1 MPWQPTGVDFTH
13 YAHPTPLRLVP
24 RSGPLRGGTLVTV
37 MALNLANGSHSH
49 RCRFGDAG
57 WVPGTLAELGTA
69 ADRDGP
75 RGAAR
80 TTLRCVTPLASD
92 LPDGAVNL
100 SLSLERDGQTL
111 HTYATHTLPFE
122 LYNDSVVAAVDPAS
136 GPIAG
141 GTALAFAGG
150 AGLARGS
157 APQCRFDLLGIDHSP
172 ECAACRPTP
181 TVTLNA
187 SFAADADGSGGVL
200 RCVSPAARLT
210 RRQMLSGLGGEIPIS
225 ISLNG
230 QQFALQPTPLKV
242 YSVPAPALTSPACGP
257 TFGGTAVAVVGVSFP
272 GGEESGLAMAGGSA
286 YRCRFGAPDAPVPPL
301 DVHGTHS
308 AAPQGDLVHCVSPL
322 LLANRTL
329 AGVLP
334 PLSSYP
340 LFVSLSAQQYTP
352 AAELPTFSF
361 LDPPPL
367 PSIVRPLEGRP
378 NTPITIFGASYDN
391 GCEYRCRFG
400 TLGTVAA
407 SYDTARGAIRCAVP
421 SPAAVGVPLE
431 LASTSLNS
439 SAALPMAIS
448 LNGQQF
454 HGIKTN
460 FSLVAG

>member
-1 MPWQPTGVDFTH
+1 
-13 YAHPTPLRLVP
+13 
-24 RSGPLRGGTLVTV
+24 
-37 MALNLANGSHSH
+37 
-49 RCRFGDAG
+49 
-57 WVPGTLAELGTA
+57 VPGTLAELGTP

-75 RGAAR
+75 RGTAR
-80 TTLRCVTPLASD
+80 TTLRCVTPPASE
-92 LPDGAVNL
+92 LPDGVVNL

-122 LYNDSVVAAVDPAS
+122 LYNDSVAAAVEPAS
-136 GPIAG
+136 GPIVG

-172 ECAACRPTP
+172 QCAACRPTP

-187 SFAADADGSGGVL
+187 SFAADADGSGGGAL

-210 RRQMLSGLGGEIPIS
+210 RHQMLTGLGGEIPIS

-230 QQFALQPTPLKV
+230 QQFALQPTTLKV
-242 YSVPAPALTSPACGP
+242 YSTPAPALASPACGP
-257 TFGGTAVAVVGVSFP
+257 TFGGTAVAVVGVFFP
-272 GGEESGLAMAGGSA
+272 GGEQSGLAMTGGSA
-286 YRCRFGAPDAPVPPL
+286 YRCRFGAPDAPLAPL
-301 DVHGTHS
+301 DVHGTHTADS
-308 AAPQGDLVHCVSPL
+308 MGDLVHCVSPL

-340 LFVSLSAQQYTP
+340 LFVSLNAQQYTP
-352 AAELPTFSF
+352 AAELPAFSF
-361 LDPPPL
+361 LEPPPL
-367 PSIVRPLEGRP
+367 PSIVRPLEGRQ
-378 NTPITIFGASYDN
+378 NTPITIFGAGYDN
-391 GCEYRCRFG
+391 GCDYRCRFG
-400 TLGTVAA
+400 ILGTVAA
-407 SYDTARGAIRCAVP
+407 SYDVARGAIRCAVP

-439 SAALPMAIS
+439 SAALPMAVS

>member
-37 MALNLANGSHSH
+37 TALNLANGSHSH

-111 HTYATHTLPFE
+111 HTYTTHTLPFE

-150 AGLARGS
+150 AGLARGG

-210 RRQMLSGLGGEIPIS
+210 RRQMLTGLGGEIPIS

-242 YSVPAPALTSPACGP
+242 YSVPAPAFASPACGP
-257 TFGGTAVAVVGVSFP
+257 TQGGTAVAVVGLAFP
-272 GGEESGLAMAGGSA
+272 GREESGLAMAGGSA
-286 YRCRFGAPDAPVPPL
+286 YRCRFGAPDAPVAPL
-301 DVHGTHS
+301 DVHGTYT
-308 AAPQGDLVHCVSPL
+308 ATPQGDLVHCVSPL
-322 LLANRTL
+322 LSANRTL

-334 PLSSYP
+334 PLSPYP
-340 LFVSLSAQQYTP
+340 LFVSLNAQQYTP
-352 AAELPTFSF
+352 TIRPTFAF
-361 LDPPPL
+361 LEPPPL

-378 NTPITIFGASYDN
+378 NTPVTIFGAGYDD
-391 GCEYRCRFG
+391 GCDYRCRFG
-400 TLGTVAA
+400 ILGTVAA
-407 SYDTARGAIRCAVP
+407 SYDTTRGAIRCAVP